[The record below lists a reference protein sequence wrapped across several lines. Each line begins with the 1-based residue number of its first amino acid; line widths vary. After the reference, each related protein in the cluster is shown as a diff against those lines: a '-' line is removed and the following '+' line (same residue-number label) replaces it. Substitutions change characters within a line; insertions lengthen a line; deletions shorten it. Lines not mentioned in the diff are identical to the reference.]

1 MDDKLNENNTVL
13 QASLIN
19 LSSLIQKIL
28 EESKKIQE
36 KNITDFYSSN
46 SITLKENSNKKKTK
60 KNIEVNKKITDLKR
74 NDFNKKL
81 NTSPNKTLN
90 DRNFVSNIH
99 INTLANIKGVMTNNN
114 FKNYVGNVIEKSQS
128 TQDEK
133 NSKSNELSEYTE
145 DINKIKEK
153 TKKNNNSNNNNKSL
167 NNFDYKRNTYNEKD
181 KAVNKTNKDDI
192 TIKKLKSNKL
202 TKNKHRNHSKKNLT
216 HKDYLG
222 NMTSAEESKI
232 KDEKNNSPNKT
243 NKLSRTGTNNTNN
256 NNNLRKSYQNLNIN
270 INNNLITKSKANSKP
285 KNKKS
290 LSHYGTKADLGV
302 KAKKNNDINNT
313 NSTNNTNNSNS
324 NKEELVKKLTKK
336 EKSYYILSNSPILR
350 LKERI
355 YFGRSTQNL
364 RNIQSIQEILKKN
377 ELFLKDKIKEL
388 EGEILECDKRINKVF
403 NASKTAEINFNFI
416 LNKDEEEFKGFVLF
430 AENEKE
436 KSEYYSYLKII
447 YLLFNEKYENIELKN
462 LNVKLYTLVNKKG
475 YKTIKDYL
483 YYLYFKKKDNSIVYN
498 IDKVNAFLEEAQID
512 KNFNIKF
519 CRFALFTSFLI
530 KEIINYANDIKNIME
545 LKIKTKEFIDVIKN
559 KIKLYNAAYTF
570 KKN

>member
-1 MDDKLNENNTVL
+1 M
-13 QASLIN
+13 
-19 LSSLIQKIL
+19 
-28 EESKKIQE
+28 
-36 KNITDFYSSN
+36 
-46 SITLKENSNKKKTK
+46 
-60 KNIEVNKKITDLKR
+60 
-74 NDFNKKL
+74 
-81 NTSPNKTLN
+81 
-90 DRNFVSNIH
+90 
-99 INTLANIKGVMTNNN
+99 
-114 FKNYVGNVIEKSQS
+114 
-128 TQDEK
+128 
-133 NSKSNELSEYTE
+133 
-145 DINKIKEK
+145 
-153 TKKNNNSNNNNKSL
+153 
-167 NNFDYKRNTYNEKD
+167 
-181 KAVNKTNKDDI
+181 
-192 TIKKLKSNKL
+192 
-202 TKNKHRNHSKKNLT
+202 
-216 HKDYLG
+216 
-222 NMTSAEESKI
+222 
-232 KDEKNNSPNKT
+232 
-243 NKLSRTGTNNTNN
+243 
-256 NNNLRKSYQNLNIN
+256 
-270 INNNLITKSKANSKP
+270 
-285 KNKKS
+285 
-290 LSHYGTKADLGV
+290 
-302 KAKKNNDINNT
+302 
-313 NSTNNTNNSNS
+313 
-324 NKEELVKKLTKK
+324 
-336 EKSYYILSNSPILR
+336 LR

-388 EGEILECDKRINKVF
+388 EGEISECDKRINKVF

-530 KEIINYANDIKNIME
+530 KEIIKYANDIKNMME

>member
-81 NTSPNKTLN
+81 NTSPNKTFN

-99 INTLANIKGVMTNNN
+99 INTLSNIKGVMTNNN

-133 NSKSNELSEYTE
+133 NSKSNELSEYAE

-153 TKKNNNSNNNNKSL
+153 KKKNNNSNNKSL

-181 KAVNKTNKDDI
+181 KTVNKTNKDELA
-192 TIKKLKSNKL
+192 IKNLKSNKL

-216 HKDYLG
+216 HKDYLV

-232 KDEKNNSPNKT
+232 KDEKNNSVNKT

-256 NNNLRKSYQNLNIN
+256 N
-270 INNNLITKSKANSKP
+270 ITKNKANSKT

-290 LSHYGTKADLGV
+290 LTHYGTKADLGV

-313 NSTNNTNNSNS
+313 NNTNNSNS
-324 NKEELVKKLTKK
+324 NKEELVKKLSKK

-388 EGEILECDKRINKVF
+388 EGEISECDKRINKVF

-530 KEIINYANDIKNIME
+530 KEIIKYANDIKNMME